1 MSRRRR
7 ALLEGTIDV
16 MAQHVSVLLV
26 DDLDG
31 SVADRTVT
39 FALDG
44 RRYEIDLN
52 ADHERLLRAALEPF
66 IDGARR
72 AGRSEVSAHRRRTL
86 SARDTRTGP
95 PDREEGRTADSP
107 PDGQPPTQP
116 EVPATSPAVVPPA
129 HFSNPVTHA
138 ATRRGTATR
147 PGSVEIFT
155 HRA

>member
-1 MSRRRR
+1 
-7 ALLEGTIDV
+7 

-31 SVADRTVT
+31 STADRTVA

-52 ADHERLLRAALEPF
+52 AENERLLRAALEPF
-66 IDGARR
+66 IAGARR
-72 AGRSEVSAHRRRTL
+72 AARPAAGSGRRRDH
-86 SARDTRTGP
+86 SPRT
-95 PDREEGRTADSP
+95 TQSSP
-107 PDGQPPTQP
+107 PEQTRATDAPPEDQPPAAQ
-116 EVPATSPAVVPPA
+116 ATAAAAVPPA
-129 HFSNPVTHA
+129 HFSNPSTHA
-138 ATRRGTATR
+138 ATRLGTAAR